1 MLDPAANVITDKGEQ
16 LHLKGYLLP
25 FSSWFLEEIL
35 QPFNLCGF
43 VYLFWCVLKIP
54 FTWAHTGC
62 VGVITATGK
71 SAGLESLVS
80 LWIHHI
86 SLGQKRRFLI
96 KRINAIPIENKMKYN
111 DLFPAFWILYCFFML
126 TLMPGLHLPDLFCLL
141 GHTQRHRCM
150 LIL

>member
-1 MLDPAANVITDKGEQ
+1 MVSRRNTSTF
-16 LHLKGYLLP
+16 LLLIIP
-25 FSSWFLEEIL
+25 FVFL
-35 QPFNLCGF
+35 F

-111 DLFPAFWILYCFFML
+111 NLFPAFWILYCFFML

-141 GHTQRHRCM
+141 GHTHPLVIALRQIYNIQIVKW
-150 LIL
+150 LTKILYYR